1 MLSAKDIAAV
11 KVAIEVCNNPELKR
25 EILFAPGSDCDT
37 NKKSHQY
44 DQKQKWNEII
54 EKKATII
61 LKSLGLPE
69 KLQEKVI
76 GIVHLVGVR
85 MLTWAEYH
93 EGTLG
98 FSREYSVNF
107 LNSSFFTQQ
116 GIIDNEKAA
125 EELMKDESLNIKQKY
140 KLACLYCFTD
150 HISALYRQMTKEDKE
165 KFYDA
170 ERPQRVRQPE
180 LVKFW
185 SYYQKGEIDKL
196 KGEKSLDQYRLEKAV
211 ESGSKAAVE
220 YCLERTNLKGK
231 KDAIID
237 AAVEAVRCRVRAGP
251 YTEKDRIVFRNQRYK
266 DSEESWVP
274 SDYYVDILSFL
285 LSRMGEDQQIEFLKQ
300 DIKGAKYKRESFGD
314 QKRSRVLE
322 YFLNWPY
329 QDYFMKTSGLM
340 WEFLP
345 ERDYAVLLLRIC
357 DKIKPR
363 KEVNLKY
370 GEERSYDYRGLLR
383 EFWHQSPERYKRYVF
398 SNQKVDCI
406 TDRVVTT
413 KAGVGLLIN
422 LFTLKNFAYEDREN
436 IKLILASATSK
447 EKENIFS
454 SEEWRKVCIGQM
466 KEEKWEMLNRF
477 VLNCFLSKEE
487 ESKFKRELSFTKEA
501 QRVCIDFVKNDKWN
515 AAESFIK
522 WSSLPEEEINQLK
535 KEMIYSEDGRDACV
549 DLISPDKKVK
559 AVDKFIRWCFPSE
572 EEVKAF
578 KKELVLSYEGIC
590 KCVDLVTG
598 DQLELVSEFIN
609 FCLSSEGDVR
619 ELKKNVA
626 YRRGSSVC
634 ERLISDSKGEE
645 IYDNRGYVIGRRII
659 FKGGKLEEVEKFLTW
674 CFSSEEEISDFK
686 KNRLLRA
693 FGKEIHFKLIKS
705 NQWEEAETF
714 FAWLGLSAEEIKEL
728 KKETLFHYDAAS
740 EMFNE
745 LMYSEEG
752 DRRFADYGSRE
763 EAIELLLRW
772 YLTDK
777 ETVLEF
783 NDEFKRKYQEGI
795 SEEDEDVLEDFDLAI
810 AQRLND
816 LDKEKMGVKRK
827 SETFSPN
834 KRLCNLKLE
843 NIGAK
848 HGK

>member
-1 MLSAKDIAAV
+1 MLLAEDIAAV
-11 KVAIEVCNNPELKR
+11 KVAIEICNNPELKR
-25 EILFAPGSDCDT
+25 EILCASGSDYDI
-37 NKKSHQY
+37 NKGSYEYGSK
-44 DQKQKWNEII
+44 KQWNEIV
-54 EKKATII
+54 EKKATVI
-61 LKSLGLPE
+61 LENLGIA
-69 KLQEKVI
+69 KQLQEKVM

-107 LNSSFFTQQ
+107 LNNSFFTQQ
-116 GIIDNEKAA
+116 GIIDNKKAA
-125 EELMKDESLNIKQKY
+125 EKLMKDESLNIKQKY

-150 HISALYRQMTKEDKE
+150 HIPALYRQITKEE
-165 KFYDA
+165 FYDA
-170 ERPQRVRQPE
+170 ERPKQPE

-185 SYYQKGEIDKL
+185 SYYLMGEIDKL
-196 KGEKSLDQYRLEKAV
+196 KGEKNLDQYRLEKAV

-220 YCLERTNLKGK
+220 YCLEKTNLRRK
-231 KDAIID
+231 KDAIVD
-237 AAVEAVRCRVRAGP
+237 AAVEAVKSRLRAGP
-251 YTEKDRIVFRNQRYK
+251 YTEEDWVIFRNQRYK

-285 LSRMGEDQQIEFLKQ
+285 LSKMGEDQQIEFLKQ
-300 DIKGAKYKRESFGD
+300 DIKGAKYKRERFKD
-314 QKRSRVLE
+314 QRRSRVLE

-329 QDYFMKTSGLM
+329 QDYFMKKAKLI

-357 DKIKPR
+357 DKIESK
-363 KEVNLKY
+363 KEEHLKY
-370 GEERSYDYRGLLR
+370 GEGKSYDYRGLLK
-383 EFWHQSPERYKRYVF
+383 EFWCQSPERYKRYVF

-422 LFTLKNFAYEDREN
+422 LFTLKNFTYEDREN
-436 IKLILASATSK
+436 IKLILASATGK
-447 EKENIFS
+447 EKESIFS
-454 SEEWRKVCIGQM
+454 SKEWRKICIELI
-466 KEEKWEMLNRF
+466 KEEKWEILDRF

-487 ESKFKRELSFTKEA
+487 EDKFKRELSFTKEA

-515 AAESFIK
+515 AAELFIK
-522 WSSLPEEEINQLK
+522 WSSLPEEKINQLK
-535 KEMIYSEDGRDACV
+535 KEMIYSEDGRCACV
-549 DLISPDKKVK
+549 GLISYDKKVK

-572 EEVKAF
+572 EKVKAF
-578 KKELVLSYEGIC
+578 RKELVFSDQGTG
-590 KCVDLVTG
+590 KCAGLVKA
-598 DQLELVSEFIN
+598 DQRELVSEFIN
-609 FCLSSEGDVR
+609 FCLSSEREVR

-626 YRRGSSVC
+626 YRFGSSVC
-634 ERLISDSKGEE
+634 EELISDSEGEE
-645 IYDNRGYVIGRRII
+645 IYDDRGYDVIGRRIR
-659 FKGGKLEEVEKFLTW
+659 FKGGKWEEVEKFLTW

-686 KNRLLRA
+686 KNKLLKVA
-693 FGKEIHFKLIKS
+693 GKEIHFKLIES

-714 FAWLGLSAEEIKEL
+714 FAWLGLSVKEIKEL
-728 KKETLFHYDAAS
+728 KKETLFHHGAAS
-740 EMFNE
+740 EMFSE

-752 DRRFADYGSRE
+752 DEEFVDYGSKQ

-783 NDEFKRKYQEGI
+783 KGKFKGQYRGEVTEERKAMFEN
-795 SEEDEDVLEDFDLAI
+795 FDLAI
-810 AQRLND
+810 AQRLSD
-816 LDKEKMGVKRK
+816 LGEEKMGVKRK
-827 SETFSPN
+827 SETSSPS

-843 NIGAK
+843 NRGAEY
-848 HGK
+848 GK

>member
-1 MLSAKDIAAV
+1 MLSDISV
-11 KVAIEVCNNPELKR
+11 IKVAIEICNNPELKR
-25 EILFAPGSDCDT
+25 EILCVPGSDYDIDKG
-37 NKKSHQY
+37 NYQYSSKKQ
-44 DQKQKWNEII
+44 WNEIV
-54 EKKATII
+54 EKKATVI
-61 LKSLGLPE
+61 LENLGIA
-69 KLQEKVI
+69 KQLQEKVI
-76 GIVHLVGVR
+76 GIVLLVGIR

-107 LNSSFFTQQ
+107 LNSSFFTQR
-116 GIIDNEKAA
+116 GIIDNKKAA

-150 HISALYRQMTKEDKE
+150 HIPALYRQMTKEDKE

-170 ERPQRVRQPE
+170 ERPKQPE

-185 SYYQKGEIDKL
+185 SYHLMGEIDRL
-196 KGEKSLDQYRLEKAV
+196 KGEKTLDQYRLEKAV

-220 YCLERTNLKGK
+220 YCLEKTNLRRK
-231 KDAIID
+231 KDAIVD

-251 YTEKDRIVFRNQRYK
+251 YTEKDRVVFRNQRYK
-266 DSEESWVP
+266 DSEKAWVP

-285 LSRMGEDQQIEFLKQ
+285 LSKMGEDQQIEFLKQ

-329 QDYFMKTSGLM
+329 QDYFMKTAGLM

-357 DKIKPR
+357 GKIESK
-363 KEVNLKY
+363 KEEHLKY
-370 GEERSYDYRGLLR
+370 GEGKSYDYRGLLR
-383 EFWHQSPERYKRYVF
+383 EFWCQSPERYKRYVF
-398 SNQKVDCI
+398 SNQEVACI
-406 TDRVVTT
+406 TDRVVRI
-413 KAGVGLLIN
+413 KAGVGLLIE
-422 LFTLKNFAYEDREN
+422 LLTLKNFTHEDRKN
-436 IKLILASATSK
+436 IRLILASATSK
-447 EKENIFS
+447 EKENILS

-466 KEEKWEMLNRF
+466 KEEKWEILDRF

-487 ESKFKRELSFTKEA
+487 EDKFKRELSFTKEA

-515 AAESFIK
+515 AAELFIK

-559 AVDKFIRWCFPSE
+559 AVDKFIRWCFSSE

-578 KKELVLSYEGIC
+578 KKELVFSGQGTG
-590 KCVDLVTG
+590 KCADLVEA

-609 FCLSSEGDVR
+609 FCLSSEREVR

-626 YRRGSSVC
+626 YRFGSLVC
-634 ERLISDSKGEE
+634 EELISDSEGEE
-645 IYDNRGYVIGRRII
+645 IYDDRGYDVIGRRII
-659 FKGGKLEEVEKFLTW
+659 FKGGKWEEVKKFLTW
-674 CFSSEEEISDFK
+674 CFSSEEEINDFK
-686 KNRLLRA
+686 KNVLLRES
-693 FGKEIHFKLIKS
+693 GKEIHFNLIKS

-714 FAWLGLSAEEIKEL
+714 FTWLGLSVKEIKEL
-728 KKETLFHYDAAS
+728 KKETLFHHGAAS
-740 EMFNE
+740 EMFSE
-745 LMYSEEG
+745 LMHSKEG
-752 DRRFADYGSRE
+752 DKRFVDYGSKQ

-777 ETVLEF
+777 ETVLK
-783 NDEFKRKYQEGI
+783 FKDKFKYWYRDIDG
-795 SEEDEDVLEDFDLAI
+795 EDEAVLKNFDLMI
-810 AQRLND
+810 EQRLSD
-816 LDKEKMGVKRK
+816 LDEEQRGVKRK

-843 NIGAK
+843 NRGAEY
-848 HGK
+848 GK

>member
-1 MLSAKDIAAV
+1 MLSVEDIAVVKIAV
-11 KVAIEVCNNPELKR
+11 EICNNPELKR
-25 EILFAPGSDCDT
+25 EILCAPGSDYDI
-37 NKKSHQY
+37 NKGNYQY
-44 DQKQKWNEII
+44 GSKKQWNEII

-61 LKSLGLPE
+61 LRKLDLPK
-69 KLQEKVI
+69 KLQEKVM
-76 GIVHLVGVR
+76 GIVPSVGMR

-98 FSREYSVNF
+98 FLREYSVNF

-116 GIIDNEKAA
+116 GIIDNKKAA

-140 KLACLYCFTD
+140 KLACLYCLTD
-150 HISALYRQMTKEDKE
+150 HIPALYRQMTKEE
-165 KFYDA
+165 FYDT
-170 ERPQRVRQPE
+170 ERPQRISQSE

-185 SYYQKGEIDKL
+185 SYHLMGEIDKL
-196 KGEKSLDQYRLEKAV
+196 KGEKNLDQYRLEKAV

-220 YCLERTNLKGK
+220 YCLERTNLRRK
-231 KDAIID
+231 KDAIVD
-237 AAVEAVRCRVRAGP
+237 AAVEAVKCRVRAGP
-251 YTEKDRIVFRNQRYK
+251 YTEKDRVVFRNQRYK

-285 LSRMGEDQQIEFLKQ
+285 LSKMGEDQQIEFLKQ

-329 QDYFMKTSGLM
+329 QDYFMEKAKLM

-357 DKIKPR
+357 DKIES
-363 KEVNLKY
+363 KEEHLKY
-370 GEERSYDYRGLLR
+370 GEGKSYDYRGLLR
-383 EFWHQSPERYKRYVF
+383 KFWCQSPERYKRYVF
-398 SNQKVDCI
+398 SNQE
-406 TDRVVTT
+406 VTYRTNEPFET
-413 KAGVGLLIN
+413 KTGVGLLIK
-422 LFTLKNFAYEDREN
+422 LLTFKNFTYEDGQN
-436 IKLILASATSK
+436 IGIILASATGK
-447 EKENIFS
+447 EKENIIS
-454 SEEWRKVCIGQM
+454 SKEWRNFCIGLI
-466 KEEKWEMLNRF
+466 KEEKWETLNRF
-477 VLNCFLSKEE
+477 VLSCFSYKEE
-487 ESKFKRELSFTKEA
+487 ADKFKRELIFTKEA
-501 QRVCIDFVKNDKWN
+501 LHICIDFVKNDKWN
-515 AAESFIK
+515 AAELFIK
-522 WSSLPEEEINQLK
+522 WSSLPEEEINKLK

-559 AVDKFIRWCFPSE
+559 AVDQFIRWCFSSE

-578 KKELVLSYEGIC
+578 RKELVFSYEGVC
-590 KCVDLVTG
+590 KCVDLVTA

-609 FCLSSEGDVR
+609 FCLSSEGEVR

-634 ERLISDSKGEE
+634 ERLISDYSEE
-645 IYDNRGYVIGRRII
+645 DIYDEQGYYTVGRTTK
-659 FKGGKLEEVEKFLTW
+659 FNGGKWEEVEKFLTW

-686 KNRLLRA
+686 KNVLLKES
-693 FGKEIHFKLIKS
+693 GKEIHFNLIKS
-705 NQWEEAETF
+705 NQWKEAETF
-714 FAWLGLSAEEIKEL
+714 FAWLGLSAEEIKKL
-728 KKETLFHYDAAS
+728 KKETLFNYDAAS
-740 EMFNE
+740 EMFSE

-752 DRRFADYGSRE
+752 DEEFVDYGSKQ

-783 NDEFKRKYQEGI
+783 KDEFKRQYYGEVTEKRKAVFEN
-795 SEEDEDVLEDFDLAI
+795 FDLMI
-810 AQRLND
+810 EQRLKD
-816 LDKEKMGVKRK
+816 LDKEQKGVKRK

-843 NIGAK
+843 DRGAEY
-848 HGK
+848 GK